1 MVAIFVIAVVAQA
14 LLFTFVLPELRREAK
29 GVKRFGGMGEISRGN
44 KVVGGIHCNGRP
56 LPY

>member
-1 MVAIFVIAVVAQA
+1 MVAVFILTVVALS
-14 LLFTFVLPELRREAK
+14 LLLTFVLPELRREAK

-44 KVVGGIHCNGRP
+44 KVVGGILCNGHP